1 MGYIWC
7 FHSLAFFLFIVVN
20 FLVKFID
27 FCLSILR
34 KIVVYLKKGG
44 VLMLRLIVKRG
55 FPIFLRQHSILPRKN
70 FFYPIEEKEQLSDSM
85 FNKWQNNNINI
96 INNNNN

>member
-1 MGYIWC
+1 
-7 FHSLAFFLFIVVN
+7 
-20 FLVKFID
+20 
-27 FCLSILR
+27 
-34 KIVVYLKKGG
+34 
-44 VLMLRLIVKRG
+44 MLRLIVKRG